1 MRVLMTV
8 REKPDVILWNGKV
21 VTLDSADTLAA
32 AVALK
37 NGRIIAVGDDEE
49 IKKDAGPAVQ
59 LIDLKGKTVLPGF
72 IDSHTHLGPSA
83 VSFRYYVDGR
93 CPPNKSVADI
103 LERIRDKARNSPE
116 GEWIVA
122 NMNVFTD
129 RKLAEKRYPTRKE
142 LDSVAPRHPVLLLAS
157 AHTQIVNTRALELA
171 GIGKNSP
178 DPSGGKIE
186 KDEATGEP
194 TGVLREGR
202 KLLPLP
208 PISYEQLKESLR
220 RTIPEYWV
228 KQGFTTACTFVD
240 GPELRIYQDLL
251 HEGSL
256 PVRIQAMPLD
266 DLHRHELLESLM
278 TLGIKPGLGDDW
290 FKIGGLKIYT
300 DGAFKGLSAA
310 TYEPYLNLPAKDYC
324 GIFRRDPRT
333 LNEIVLRAH
342 GAGQSIC
349 VHAIGDKAQDMALD
363 AYQNALEVQPRPHR
377 HRVEHLGNIMTSPER
392 IQRAK
397 DLGLLPI
404 TTIEWLFAYG
414 DFIEFYLGPARKKQS
429 FLLRSMLDAGLRV
442 ANASDCRGAE
452 PLSINPFFSIWCAV
466 TRQTFFGQRL
476 IPEEAISVK
485 EALRMYTTDAAYAG
499 FEEDRKG
506 SIEPGKL
513 ADLVVIDRDILTI
526 PEDQIK
532 DIKVEMTLI
541 HGKVVYRK

>member
-1 MRVLMTV
+1 MTA

-37 NGRIIAVGDDEE
+37 NGRIVAVGDNEE

-83 VSFRYYVDGR
+83 ISFRYYVDGR
-93 CPPNKSVADI
+93 CPPNESVADI
-103 LERIRDKARNSPE
+103 LERIRDRARNSPK
-116 GEWIVA
+116 GEWIIS

-129 RKLAEKRYPTRKE
+129 RKLAEKRYPTKEE
-142 LDSVAPRHPVLLLAS
+142 LDSVAPHHPVLLLAS

-171 GIGKNSP
+171 AIGKNSP
-178 DPSGGKIE
+178 DPAGGKIE

-194 TGVLREGR
+194 TGLLREGR

-208 PISYEQLKESLR
+208 PISHEQLKESLR
-220 RTIPEYWV
+220 STIPEYWV
-228 KQGFTTACTFVD
+228 KQGYTTVCTFVD

-256 PVRIQAMPLD
+256 PVRIQAMLLD
-266 DLHRHELLESLM
+266 DLQRHELLESLIA
-278 TLGIKPGLGDDW
+278 LGIKPGWGNDML
-290 FKIGGLKIYT
+290 KIGGLKVYT

-333 LNEIVLRAH
+333 LNDIVRRAH
-342 GAGQSIC
+342 GADQSIC
-349 VHAIGDKAQDMALD
+349 IHAIGDKAQDLALN
-363 AYQNALEVQPRPHR
+363 AIQNALEAQPRPHR

-392 IQRAK
+392 IRRAK
-397 DLGLLPI
+397 ALGLLPI

-466 TRQTFFGQRL
+466 TRQTFSGQRL

-506 SIEPGKL
+506 SIETGKF
-513 ADLVVIDRDILTI
+513 ADLAVIDRDILAI
-526 PEDQIK
+526 PENQIK
-532 DIKVEMTLI
+532 DIKVEMTLLG
-541 HGKVVYRK
+541 GKVVYQK